1 MVVDLLGI
9 YVDRISEN
17 VSSSSGE
24 DGAPAKKS
32 KGQVFREKMAQR
44 TNKELYDGAN
54 VNLGVGIPVLATN
67 YLPEDMK
74 VWVQSENGILG
85 IINAGEETVT
95 LIPGAS
101 AFDSSESF
109 GMIRGGHV
117 DVSIFGAMEVSAN
130 GDLVNYMIP

>member
-1 MVVDLLGI
+1 
-9 YVDRISEN
+9 
-17 VSSSSGE
+17 
-24 DGAPAKKS
+24 
-32 KGQVFREKMAQR
+32 MAQR

-74 VWVQSENGILG
+74 VWVQSENGILGMRSMG